1 MIGSVPG
8 RTMKFV
14 NREMKIDQIIGYFN
28 NKKINLIPPFQRGT
42 VWKLPMRQRLVQN
55 MVNGRPIPAVFLYKN
70 ASGSQ
75 TNYNILDG
83 KQRLES
89 LILFVGNLRPDDM
102 QVANVEHYFY
112 GNHAKSDVN
121 FSIQIDGQGKTF
133 KDLDDSFVR
142 GFKDYAISTIEIDLD
157 DEEASFDEIVKL
169 FIDINQEGVKVNRF
183 DVVKAINK
191 DPLFRQVFGLIGERK
206 EKKKSIYLKPK
217 NGSFAFVLGHLDA
230 IFRLADENSR
240 VNRMWERMTEVALYS
255 RAHQHRAP
263 ADILKA
269 FINPSKTTNK
279 RLNKPEMVKLREAF
293 GFLAAA
299 YKTHPSLTKTKLVTD
314 QPQFYTLI
322 TTLLS
327 TELLRKYS
335 TEQLGIRILNSA
347 RMIDGLSPTP
357 SSLKRAYSGPR
368 ISDQAIS

>member
-1 MIGSVPG
+1 
-8 RTMKFV
+8 
-14 NREMKIDQIIGYFN
+14 
-28 NKKINLIPPFQRGT
+28 
-42 VWKLPMRQRLVQN
+42 

-89 LILFVGNLRPDDM
+89 LILFVGNQRPDDM
-102 QVANVEHYFY
+102 QVEDVEHYFY
-112 GNHAKSDVN
+112 GKPAKSDVN
-121 FSIQIDGQGKTF
+121 FAVQIDGKDKTF
-133 KDLDDSFVR
+133 KELDDSFVR

-191 DPLFRQVFGLIGERK
+191 DLLFRQVFGLIGEK
-206 EKKKSIYLKPK
+206 KTKKKSVYLKPK
-217 NGSFAFVLGHLDA
+217 NGSFYFVLKHLDA
-230 IFRLADENSR
+230 VFKLADENSQ
-240 VNRMWERMTEVALYS
+240 VNRMWERMTEIALYS
-255 RAHQHRAP
+255 RQPHRHRAP

-269 FINPSKTTNK
+269 FINPSRTTNK
-279 RLNKPEMVKLREAF
+279 RLNEPELVRLREAF
-293 GFLAAA
+293 GFLQAA
-299 YKTHPSLTKTKLVTD
+299 YSTYPDLTKTKLATD

-327 TELLRKYS
+327 TELLHR
-335 TEQLGIRILNSA
+335 NSA
-347 RMIDGLSPTP
+347 EELSVRVLESARIIDGLTPTP
-357 SSLKRAYSGPR
+357 PSLKRAVGEYRTAAQKQTTHPSSR
-368 ISDQAIS
+368 DKRQQVLLRLIESISI